1 MLNPATTY
9 YATLLTTGLALAL
22 PAAAQD
28 KKAEEKPK
36 VDKTGYHLFNPT
48 PKEAMRELSTD
59 RPDKTESAYTV
70 DAGRIQVELDFF
82 GYTYAKDNT
91 PGNNTKTT
99 SWGIMPLNLKF
110 GLTHNTDIQFVHET
124 YTREKVDDRNAG
136 TVART
141 AGRGDLT
148 VRLKHNFWGNDD
160 GDTAFAAMPFVKFP
174 TAKSGIGN
182 TGVEAGIILPLAI
195 ALPNEWGM
203 GLMTQYT
210 YARNDPATDSKYHH
224 EFVNSITVS
233 HDIVGN
239 LGGYAE
245 LWTQVST
252 ERGSRFQATADF
264 GLTYAVTDNIQ
275 LDGGVNIGLTRAS
288 DDFNPF
294 IGLSFRF

>member
-1 MLNPATTY
+1 MRNSPPSIA
-9 YATLLTTGLALAL
+9 LLTTTALLMAL
-22 PAAAQD
+22 PATAQD
-28 KKAEEKPK
+28 KPAAEKKP

-48 PKEAMRELSTD
+48 PKDQLRELSTD

-70 DAGRIQVELDFF
+70 DAGRFQIETDLLA
-82 GYTYAKDNT
+82 YTYAKDNT
-91 PGNNTKTT
+91 PGNNVKTT
-99 SWGIMPLNLKF
+99 SWAVAPINFKM

-124 YTREKVDDRNAG
+124 YAKEKVDDRNAG
-136 TVART
+136 NVTRT

-148 VRLKHNFWGNDD
+148 VRVKHNLWGNDG
-160 GDTAFAAMPFVKFP
+160 GDTALALMPFVKFP
-174 TAKSGIGN
+174 TAKAGTGN
-182 TGVEAGIILPLAI
+182 TGVEGGLIVPLAI

-224 EFVNSITVS
+224 EFINSITVS
-233 HDIVGN
+233 HDIIGN

-245 LWTQVST
+245 IWTQVST

-264 GLTYAVTDNIQ
+264 GLTYALTDNIQ

-288 DDFNPF
+288 DDINPF
-294 IGLSFRF
+294 LGLSFRF